1 MARKTRIVIDQG
13 TDFSKV
19 IDVKSGNTAFDLTGY
34 TVAAQMRKNYA
45 STAPTATFTATHNDA
60 LGQVTLSLTNSIT
73 AALQPGREMF
83 DVEITSTA
91 GLITRVAEGE
101 VSVTPGIT
109 RA

>member
-1 MARKTRIVIDQG
+1 
-13 TDFSKV
+13 
-19 IDVKSGNTAFDLTGY
+19 
-34 TVAAQMRKNYA
+34 
-45 STAPTATFTATHNDA
+45 
-60 LGQVTLSLTNSIT
+60 
-73 AALQPGREMF
+73 MF

>member
-19 IDVKSGNTAFDLTGY
+19 IDVKSGNAAFDLTGY
-34 TVAAQMRKNYA
+34 TVAAQRKNYA
-45 STAPTATFTATHNDA
+45 STTPTATFTATHNDA
-60 LGQVTLSLTNSIT
+60 LGQVTLSLANSIT